1 MLGYFNHLLSVLSHR
16 KSIMKNQ
23 HECGFSDGYEAV
35 LHNHDIRFLGGNFSS
50 PMKLKIVLVLEMK
63 KSIVC
68 VRFSCKIR
76 WLDSVCI
83 LVFIYK

>member
-35 LHNHDIRFLGGNFSS
+35 PVILDFSS

-76 WLDSVCI
+76 WLDSVCV